1 MIETKVKFVKD
12 DEQQLIEY
20 VEEEKALHPS
30 KKIIAMLA
38 NTGNDEIKVW
48 INAVTEGN
56 FLPEETKLD
65 EMDHYRNLFQV
76 RKTND
81 KEAVMKNT
89 YDLNELLHKVDI
101 DERIRSQFVGT
112 ALLYIKDKVQK
123 NGSLYITEYL
133 MNQFNEERKSIGE
146 EGIIL
151 SIRGTLQRLLDGSEN
166 KETKVKLLERNIL
179 EDQKVQK
186 LKIDSWI
193 DILDFILMKIF
204 KNINDDSSEGQD
216 ILNLFFI
223 AFNKYT

>member
-48 INAVTEGN
+48 INAVTEEN

-123 NGSLYITEYL
+123 KGSLYITEYL
-133 MNQFNEERKSIGE
+133 MNQFTEERKSIGE

-204 KNINDDSSEGQD
+204 KNINDDSS
-216 ILNLFFI
+216 
-223 AFNKYT
+223 

>member
-48 INAVTEGN
+48 INAVTEEN